1 MAKQQR
7 LLVVI
12 ADGEHARFLRQTPHD
27 TLQQDRMVDGRAA
40 HKRAF
45 DLRSDGPGAS
55 FHTGSSERHA
65 VTPRHDPKEL
75 EKEKFAAFV
84 AGEIDGAV
92 TAEAWDALV
101 VVAPPHSMAVL
112 RERLGPAARA
122 ILAGMVEKDL
132 VKTPTDELPSHL
144 RQFIPEV
151 LRPGA

>member
-27 TLQQDRMVDGRAA
+27 TLKQDRVFEASAA
-40 HKRAF
+40 HQRPSG
-45 DLRSDGPGAS
+45 LRSDGPGAS
-55 FHTGSSERHA
+55 FHTGASAHHA
-65 VTPRHDPKEL
+65 ITPKHDPKVL

-101 VVAPPHSMAVL
+101 VVAPAHSMAVL
-112 RERLGPAARA
+112 RERLGPAAQA
-122 ILAGMVEKDL
+122 LLAGTVEKDL
-132 VKTPTDELPSHL
+132 IKTPTDELPSHL